1 MASPTPASAAHMAPA
16 ALSTPA
22 KAAASPAPV
31 VSGAGGNPTTTTAP
45 STAGGNSRSKR
56 PGGQKHSF
64 GVLHTG
70 YLEKMNPSQS
80 SGGLAHHH
88 VPAYKRPSCA
98 LGVLMT
104 GVGPAQP
111 DWSGLNGC
119 GLGWDGHAFDR
130 PCVETHIHTRPHTST
145 HILKK
150 KTHSTWTS
158 GTPTSTSRRSSG
170 ASWS

>member
-1 MASPTPASAAHMAPA
+1 MAAA

-31 VSGAGGNPTTTTAP
+31 VSGAGGNPTTTTKP
-45 STAGGNSRSKR
+45 GTAGGSSPSKR

-80 SGGLAHHH
+80 SGGFHH
-88 VPAYKRPSCA
+88 VPSYKRPSCA

-104 GVGPAQP
+104 GVGP
-111 DWSGLNGC
+111 
-119 GLGWDGHAFDR
+119 
-130 PCVETHIHTRPHTST
+130 T
-145 HILKK
+145 
-150 KTHSTWTS
+150 
-158 GTPTSTSRRSSG
+158 
-170 ASWS
+170 